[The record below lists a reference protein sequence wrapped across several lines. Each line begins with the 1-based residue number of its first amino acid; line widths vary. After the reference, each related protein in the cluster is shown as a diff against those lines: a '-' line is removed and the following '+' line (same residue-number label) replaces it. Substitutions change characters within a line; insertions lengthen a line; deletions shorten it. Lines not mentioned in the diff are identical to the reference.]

1 MAEISQ
7 LQHLLAVVE
16 HGGFRRAS
24 DAIHLTQPAL
34 TKSVQNLE
42 QSLGIPLLE
51 RRARPIVPTPFGEIV
66 IAGARR
72 ILSDLSQ
79 VRREVD
85 LLKGFESGL
94 LMVGCDPYVAKSLM
108 APALAGLVKDHPNL
122 RYEVEVQA
130 WQPLKERL
138 LGRQIDLHVG
148 APPRIYGSEIAAIEF
163 RVPPVI
169 YFCRPGHPLTGKGRV
184 RVRDTELYP
193 RIGQEPGPAWVSWY
207 AKIRG
212 VSLHSE
218 EARRFQ
224 FAKSNDWGAL
234 KTIVMMTDSI
244 GGGPREVVQDDLDA
258 GRLDELELDIPK
270 PELFATIA
278 YLRDRMLPP
287 AAEALISELNKVIS
301 SWPETPVRIGKARK
315 RVPKTRPRGKR

>member
-16 HGGFRRAS
+16 HGGFRRAT

-34 TKSVQNLE
+34 TKSIQNLE
-42 QSLGIPLLE
+42 ESFGTPLLE
-51 RRARPIVPTPFGEIV
+51 RRVRPIVPTPFGEIV

-94 LMVGCDPYVAKSLM
+94 LMVGCDPYLAKSLM

-148 APPRIYGSEIAAIEF
+148 APPGIYGPEIAAIKF
-163 RVPPVI
+163 PVPPVV
-169 YFCRPGHPLTGKGRV
+169 YFCRPGHPLIDKGRV
-184 RVRDTELYP
+184 PVRDTELYP
-193 RIGQEPGPAWVSWY
+193 RIGQEPSPAWVSWY
-207 AKIRG
+207 AEMRG
-212 VSLHSE
+212 VSLHAK
-218 EARRFQ
+218 EAHRFH
-224 FAKSNDWGAL
+224 FAKSNDWGTL

-258 GRLDELELDIPK
+258 GRLNELELEVPK
-270 PELFATIA
+270 TEFFTTIA
-278 YLRDRMLPP
+278 YLKDRILPP
-287 AAEALISELNKVIS
+287 AAEALIAELNKIIS
-301 SWPETPVRIGKARK
+301 GWNERPARAKKTRK
-315 RVPKTRPRGKR
+315 RTPKTRRRPNR